1 MKTERLYYLDSYLL
15 TFEARVVERTEVGGR
30 PAVVLDRT
38 AFYPTSGGQPHDTG
52 TLSGLRVVDVVD
64 REDVVLHVL
73 DGPAPA
79 AETVVGEID
88 WERRLDHMQQH
99 TGQHVLSQS
108 FDRCCGAPTVSFHL
122 GEEHCTIDV
131 ARSPLSAEEVARAEE
146 LANRIVLED
155 RPVRASLVAPED
167 LHRFALRKAV
177 AREGEIR
184 VVEVEGFDYS
194 ACGGTH
200 CARTG
205 SVGPVKVRRWERRGS
220 DTRIEFLCGW
230 RALRDYGWKHD
241 LVKGLAEGF
250 RVRDR
255 DVGVSI
261 QRSLDELRSTREAL
275 EDLRERLQGYEVAEL
290 LANATPLPGRDASA
304 RLVVRCLADRTPED
318 LKRLAQRLTAG
329 GGVVAL
335 LGLRAGERAHLV
347 FAQSPGLPFDVGKLL
362 KATCVGL
369 GGRGGGTRDLAQG
382 GAPEVGRLEEAI
394 EEAARQVTLG

>member
-52 TLSGLRVVDVVD
+52 TLSGVRVVDVVD
-64 REDVVLHVL
+64 REEVVLHVL
-73 DGPAPA
+73 GGPAPA
-79 AETVVGEID
+79 AETVVGEVD

-131 ARSPLSAEEVARAEE
+131 ARSPLLAEEVARAEE
-146 LANRIVLED
+146 MANRIVLED
-155 RPVRASLVAPED
+155 RPVRAHLVAPED
-167 LHRFALRKAV
+167 LDRFALRKAT

-184 VVEVEGFDYS
+184 VVEVEGFDHS

-200 CARTG
+200 CVRTG

-220 DTRIEFLCGW
+220 DTRVEFLCGW

-241 LVKGLAEGF
+241 VVKSLAEGF

-255 DVGVSI
+255 DVAPAI

-290 LANATPLPGRDASA
+290 LAGATPLPGRDAAA
-304 RLVVRCLADRTPED
+304 RLVVRCLADRTPEE

-382 GAPEVGRLEEAI
+382 GAPEASRLEGAI